1 MTCKVNADTTNGL
14 KLESDTS
21 GAIDFQSNGVT
32 KMSMD
37 ASGNLTATS
46 FVGDGSSLTGV
57 ASSDNTPAFSA
68 VSEAGQSVPHNTQTH
83 LTPATEVFDTDNAYS
98 SGTFTVPSGKG
109 GKYFISFA
117 TSIDNLPQ
125 EDIMRLGI
133 KVNDVYPYGGSI
145 VHAYEGYMS
154 HFSHLD
160 AADPRVRTDAIL
172 DLSAGDTVK
181 VFALQN
187 SGSAKYMRD
196 QYFGMFR
203 LAGV

>member
-1 MTCKVNADTTNGL
+1 MALVIKG
-14 KLESDTS
+14 STS
-21 GAIDFQSNGVT
+21 GQVTIDVPSEAGTNT
-32 KMSMD
+32 ITLP
-37 ASGNLTATS
+37 ASTFTVPESGGDNL
-46 FVGDGSSLTGV
+46 
-57 ASSDNTPAFSA
+57 PAFSA
-68 VSEAGQSVPHNTQTH
+68 VSEAGQSVAHNTQTH

-117 TSIDNLPQ
+117 TSISNLPQ

-145 VHAYEGYMS
+145 VHVYEGYMS

-160 AADPRVRTDAIL
+160 ASDPRVRTDAIL

-181 VFALQN
+181 VFGLQN
-187 SGSAKYMRD
+187 SGSSRSMRD

-203 LAGV
+203 LSGV

>member
-1 MTCKVNADTTNGL
+1 MASI
-14 KLESDTS
+14 KLTGDTS
-21 GAIDFQSNGVT
+21 GEITISAPAVAGTNTIT
-32 KMSMD
+32 LP
-37 ASGNLTATS
+37 ASTFTVPESAGDNL
-46 FVGDGSSLTGV
+46 
-57 ASSDNTPAFSA
+57 PAFSA
-68 VSEAGQSVPHNTQTH
+68 VSEAGQSVAHNTQTH

-117 TSIDNLPQ
+117 TSISNLPQ

-145 VHAYEGYMS
+145 VHVYEGYMS

-181 VFALQN
+181 VFGLQN
-187 SGSAKYMRD
+187 SGSARSMRD